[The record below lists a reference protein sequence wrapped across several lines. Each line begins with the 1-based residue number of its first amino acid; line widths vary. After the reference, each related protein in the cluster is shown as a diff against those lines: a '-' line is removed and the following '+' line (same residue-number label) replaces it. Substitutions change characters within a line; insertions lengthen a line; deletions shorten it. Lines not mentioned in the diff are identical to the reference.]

1 MQKRNKGREKEQ
13 KMLDKKFEKYAA
25 MLPQSYK
32 DQFKHEV
39 KKPTQ
44 KQKVNEAIRQGRK
57 TETVQKGQGNKNDY
71 VQNVGK
77 LLNEDVEIKEVPREI
92 AIQVA
97 RARNEKKLTQEQL
110 ANKVQENL
118 AAIKDLENAEGAY
131 NPKLVEKI
139 EKFLQ
144 VKFERSWKK

>member
-77 LLNEDVEIKEVPREI
+77 LLNEDIEIKEVPREI

-139 EKFLQ
+139 EKILQ

>member
-32 DQFKHEV
+32 DQFKREV

-77 LLNEDVEIKEVPREI
+77 LLNEDIEIKEVPREI

-139 EKFLQ
+139 EKILQ
-144 VKFERSWKK
+144 GKFERSWKK

>member
-1 MQKRNKGREKEQ
+1 
-13 KMLDKKFEKYAA
+13 

-77 LLNEDVEIKEVPREI
+77 LLNEDIEIKEVPREI

-139 EKFLQ
+139 EKLLQ

>member
-1 MQKRNKGREKEQ
+1 
-13 KMLDKKFEKYAA
+13 MLDKKFEKYAA

-77 LLNEDVEIKEVPREI
+77 LLNEDIEIKEVPREI

-139 EKFLQ
+139 EKLLQ

>member
-1 MQKRNKGREKEQ
+1 MKKQY
-13 KMLDKKFEKYAA
+13 KKFEKYAA

-32 DQFKHEV
+32 DQFKKEV
-39 KKPTQ
+39 KNPTQ

-77 LLNEDVEIKEVPREI
+77 LLNEDIEIKEVPREI
-92 AIQVA
+92 AVQVS

-110 ANKVQENL
+110 ANKVQENV
-118 AAIKDLENAEGAY
+118 AAIKDLENAEGPY

-139 EKFLQ
+139 EKTLQ

>member
-1 MQKRNKGREKEQ
+1 
-13 KMLDKKFEKYAA
+13 MLDKKFEKYAA

-32 DQFKHEV
+32 DQFKREV

-77 LLNEDVEIKEVPREI
+77 LLNEDIEIKEVPREI

-139 EKFLQ
+139 EKILQ

>member
-32 DQFKHEV
+32 DQFKREV

-77 LLNEDVEIKEVPREI
+77 LLNEDIEIKEVPREI

-139 EKFLQ
+139 EKLLQ